1 MSAKATE
8 GALVGRFERKLDAAR
23 RISIPSEW
31 FVVMGQPKRVVV
43 MPHPEE
49 PCLVLMTEQ
58 TLAAEI
64 RAQKRMSTKSRKAC
78 KPLPDIEAEV
88 ERLDVNSRRSIRI
101 SGRLLKYAKIRQRMV
116 LIGNIRCIK
125 IWNPATLRKEESES
139 DPLYDEIEKEIQAH
153 SASR

>member
-31 FVVMGQPKRVVV
+31 FAVMGQPKRVVV

-58 TLAAEI
+58 TFAAEI
-64 RAQKRMSTKSRKAC
+64 RAQKRMSAKSRKAC
-78 KPLPDIEAEV
+78 KPLPDIEAEA
-88 ERLDVNSRRSIRI
+88 ERLDVNSRHCIRI
-101 SGRLLKYAKIRQRMV
+101 SDKLLKYAKIRQRMV
-116 LIGNIRCIK
+116 LIGNIRCIM

-139 DPLYDEIEKEIQAH
+139 DPLYDEIEKEMQAH
-153 SASR
+153 PASR

>member
-31 FVVMGQPKRVVV
+31 FAVMGQPKRVVV

-49 PCLVLMTEQ
+49 PCLVLVTEQ
-58 TLAAEI
+58 TFAAEI
-64 RAQKRMSTKSRKAC
+64 RAQKRMSAKSRKAC

-88 ERLDVNSRRSIRI
+88 ERLDVNSRHSIRI

-116 LIGNIRCIK
+116 LTGNIRCVK
-125 IWNPATLRKEESES
+125 IWNPATLRREESEP

-153 SASR
+153 PASR